1 MENWGNGK
9 ENKMLDVLLLFL
21 YFRFNFD
28 LNREKKNEGQPELSW
43 CCGVSVS

>member
-28 LNREKKNEGQPELSW
+28 LNREKKIKDNLSSA
-43 CCGVSVS
+43 GVVVLV